1 MRGEC
6 VPNPDEVTPD
16 ILAGAENNGYT
27 HETETERHSY
37 ETYEHNDREAGWP
50 LYDSLV
56 RYALPRLE
64 IAAIPRMRMLTL
76 REIG

>member
-1 MRGEC
+1 MPNEC

-16 ILAGAENNGYT
+16 ILALATQYIYMRK
-27 HETETERHSY
+27 TETERHSY

-50 LYDSLV
+50 LHDSLV

-64 IAAIPRMRMLTL
+64 IAAIPRMRKVTL
-76 REIG
+76 REFG